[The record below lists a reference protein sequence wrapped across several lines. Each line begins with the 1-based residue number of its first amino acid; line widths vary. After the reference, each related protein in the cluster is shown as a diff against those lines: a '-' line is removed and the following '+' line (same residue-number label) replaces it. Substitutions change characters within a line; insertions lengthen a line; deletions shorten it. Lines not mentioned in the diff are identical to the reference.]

1 MRQFGKGRVVYFPF
15 DLDRTYWEILAT
27 DHGRL
32 LSNAV
37 DWALNG
43 AHGVQVEGPGLL
55 DVTLWRQ
62 ENSVDA
68 HLVNLTNPMMMRG
81 FVRESLPLAAQKV
94 TLSLPQGVAA
104 GKISLLESGGAVRD
118 LATRN
123 GTLNFTVPGVSVHE
137 VVAIDLRADR
147 R

>member
-1 MRQFGKGRVVYFPF
+1 M
-15 DLDRTYWEILAT
+15 
-27 DHGRL
+27 

-43 AHGVQVEGPGLL
+43 AHGLQVEGPGLL

-62 ENSVDA
+62 ENSVA
-68 HLVNLTNPMMMRG
+68 LHLVNLTNPMMMRG
-81 FVRESLPLAAQKV
+81 FVRESLPLAAQKI
-94 TLSLPQGVAA
+94 TLSLPQGFAA